1 MCNFE
6 TCFLSWQLTVLA
18 CVTLFEVIGSYL
30 PCSYYVKGRER
41 ERRVVDAEYKLYEQF
56 CNRAERPNCPVPSA
70 RRMRS
75 REMARSQCWTAS
87 TLERLGTEV
96 LVRSIYLFHS
106 PHSNVRTFIP
116 GTIDMCSRAKVPS
129 FSTGHLHI
137 PIQVNVSIFSSCFC
151 PEIRT
156 AFVSIIDY
164 LLHMFSISPPLFL
177 SPLQMQGDILWNL
190 RDQMSRLGAH
200 DDVDCRH
207 QKISTCLPASLN
219 VCLLQKMNET

>member
-75 REMARSQCWTAS
+75 REMARSQFWTAWTS
-87 TLERLGTEV
+87 ERWGTLKCLWDRYISFTPLIPTYVLSFLG
-96 LVRSIYLFHS
+96 RSICVVVQKYLRFQ
-106 PHSNVRTFIP
+106 PAT
-116 GTIDMCSRAKVPS
+116 
-129 FSTGHLHI
+129 
-137 PIQVNVSIFSSCFC
+137 SIFQFKLLWVYY
-151 PEIRT
+151 PV
-156 AFVSIIDY
+156 AFVMKSV
-164 LLHMFSISPPLFL
+164 PLKWG
-177 SPLQMQGDILWNL
+177 S
-190 RDQMSRLGAH
+190 
-200 DDVDCRH
+200 
-207 QKISTCLPASLN
+207 
-219 VCLLQKMNET
+219 